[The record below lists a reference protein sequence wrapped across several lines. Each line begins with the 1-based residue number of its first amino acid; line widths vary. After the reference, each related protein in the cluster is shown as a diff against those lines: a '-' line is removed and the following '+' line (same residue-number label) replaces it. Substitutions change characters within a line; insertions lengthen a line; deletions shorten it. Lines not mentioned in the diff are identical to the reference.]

1 MRCTRCGHDN
11 RAQARYCDACGAA
24 LPVPD
29 DDAAA
34 PAAARAAELAA
45 LDARLA
51 RMAGGRGAIVALAG
65 EPGIG
70 KTHTAQALAAHAAG
84 VRVLWGRCC
93 EEPGAPPYWPWLQIL
108 RAWLEAHDDDALR
121 AALGTGAAPIAA
133 ILPEIGQRL
142 PGLAPPA
149 PTPDAQQQRFRL
161 FDAIAG
167 FFRRAAAAEPLLLII
182 DNLHW
187 ADASSLRLLEFVAP
201 EIDASRILLLAT
213 YRDIELSRQHPLAH
227 TLGELARHGHFERL
241 RLAGLDR
248 RQTGALVAQ
257 SGGAGLGAALVDAI
271 HRQTE
276 GNPLFIVETT
286 RLLVHEAAA
295 GPPAAGDGARPLRIP
310 EGVKEVIGR
319 RLNRLSPQANRVL
332 AGAALIG
339 RRFELALL
347 ERLLEPPLAAGLSEA
362 VAEALQAHV
371 LEPAEPQGTL
381 QFAHALIR
389 ETLYDEIP
397 VTTRSRLHLR
407 AAQAIEALHGADERH
422 LPALACHYARC
433 PAATPRVCSRWRAA
447 PPGARRLLAHEEA
460 ARYLRLAPGPAP
472 RSAAP
477 RILPPTPACWW
488 LGAPAAG
495 EYLQARETF
504 EQALALAQ
512 RRGGRPDGARRARL
526 EAATWAPGLPGQAAA
541 AAAARRA
548 RRAGQRRRR
557 SCARGCSARWHARWC
572 SAATRGRR
580 RWCARRRWRWRG
592 AAATCRR

>member
-84 VRVLWGRCC
+84 MRVLWGRCN

-201 EIDASRILLLAT
+201 EIDAR
-213 YRDIELSRQHPLAH
+213 P
-227 TLGELARHGHFERL
+227 ARWL
-241 RLAGLDR
+241 R
-248 RQTGALVAQ
+248 
-257 SGGAGLGAALVDAI
+257 S
-271 HRQTE
+271 
-276 GNPLFIVETT
+276 
-286 RLLVHEAAA
+286 
-295 GPPAAGDGARPLRIP
+295 PAAPAWARRWSTRSTARPRATRCSSSRRRACWCTRRP
-310 EGVKEVIGR
+310 PGR
-319 RLNRLSPQANRVL
+319 RP
-332 AGAALIG
+332 
-339 RRFELALL
+339 
-347 ERLLEPPLAAGLSEA
+347 
-362 VAEALQAHV
+362 
-371 LEPAEPQGTL
+371 
-381 QFAHALIR
+381 
-389 ETLYDEIP
+389 
-397 VTTRSRLHLR
+397 R
-407 AAQAIEALHGADERH
+407 A
-422 LPALACHYARC
+422 
-433 PAATPRVCSRWRAA
+433 T
-447 PPGARRLLAHEEA
+447 
-460 ARYLRLAPGPAP
+460 
-472 RSAAP
+472 
-477 RILPPTPACWW
+477 
-488 LGAPAAG
+488 
-495 EYLQARETF
+495 
-504 EQALALAQ
+504 
-512 RRGGRPDGARRARL
+512 
-526 EAATWAPGLPGQAAA
+526 
-541 AAAARRA
+541 
-548 RRAGQRRRR
+548 
-557 SCARGCSARWHARWC
+557 ARGR
-572 SAATRGRR
+572 
-580 RWCARRRWRWRG
+580 CAFRK
-592 AAATCRR
+592 A